1 MSQNIQS
8 CYNYYRC
15 HSRRP
20 IITSSGLRS
29 VIKRGLTSL
38 TSYVQ
43 NLTLLKKWE
52 KTFLQQPRFF
62 FIEGEIVRILIL
74 IKQVLL
80 IHSFISSFIL
90 NTYIARDYSEALPAQ
105 SRSKRE
111 GKNWTGREGTNTET

>member
-29 VIKRGLTSL
+29 LIKRGLTSL

-62 FIEGEIVRILIL
+62 FIEGDIVRMLIL

-90 NTYIARDYSEALPAQ
+90 PRQHWNFAPFIARMGVYRKTSALADLPLP
-105 SRSKRE
+105 
-111 GKNWTGREGTNTET
+111 